1 MIDFD
6 ERIFRVVE
14 EEGVICSV
22 REWVGSE
29 ILELVSVMGKLDR
42 VEGE

>member
-1 MIDFD
+1 MIDLD
-6 ERIFRVVE
+6 ERTFRAAE
-14 EEGVICSV
+14 EEGAICSV

-29 ILELVSVMGKLDR
+29 ILESASVMGKLDR